1 MNALTHLL
9 VASCL
14 VMSVAANAGEPGRGP
29 MNIAGHLAEEAGPQ
43 KLFEMCCWA
52 RGRAGFHHCAEYG
65 ICESD
70 RGATCKGVG
79 AAEGLTMSCSTA
91 PPSGEKQGG

>member
-1 MNALTHLL
+1 MNAFTHLL

-14 VMSVAANAGEPGRGP
+14 AVAAAANAEESGREST
-29 MNIAGHLAEEAGPQ
+29 NLAAQLAEEAGPRQ
-43 KLFEMCCWA
+43 LFEMCCWA

-70 RGATCKGVG
+70 PEATCKGVG

-91 PPSGEKQGG
+91 PPSEEKQGG